1 MLAKPT
7 IILVHGAWQSPSV
20 WSFVTPLLEKAGYSV
35 YPIPLKSPGMVPAAP
50 DFSCDV
56 DAIKSGVEAV
66 LDCGKD
72 VVVVMHSYAAVAGC
86 EALKVFQGE
95 IKGYN
100 SHDGNGI
107 EARDM
112 TYGSDR
118 LENVSLSGTMQKKQ
132 NLDAKDMNGDMES
145 AEYIPRRGRI
155 VHLAF
160 IVGMVVP
167 VGRGLWTPER
177 TELNGFELKDELIRT
192 LDGPRRFY
200 NDLPLLAQKFWSSK
214 LKLQPRPVFFSP
226 LTYPAYRHYP
236 CSYLMCKL
244 DGAVPFKVQTR
255 MALGAGISR
264 DRIEILDDAGHSPMV
279 SRPRKVAE
287 FIRRAAGDGVGVG
300 YSHL

>member
-1 MLAKPT
+1 MSTKPT
-7 IILVHGAWQSPSV
+7 IVLIHGAWQSPSV
-20 WSFVTPLLEKAGYSV
+20 WIFVTPLLEKAGYSI
-35 YPIPLKSPGMVPAAP
+35 YPIPLKSPGMIPAAP

-56 DAIKSGVEAV
+56 DAIKSGIEAV

-72 VVVVMHSYAAVAGC
+72 AVVVMHSYAAVAGC
-86 EALKVFQGE
+86 EALKVFHGE
-95 IKGYN
+95 MKGYSN
-100 SHDGNGI
+100 GGDGGEVEEMADEFGAMKKDLDTKEIN
-107 EARDM
+107 RD
-112 TYGSDR
+112 
-118 LENVSLSGTMQKKQ
+118 
-132 NLDAKDMNGDMES
+132 AES
-145 AEYIPRRGRI
+145 AKYIPHRGRI

-160 IVGMVVP
+160 IVGMVMP

-200 NDLPLLAQKFWSSK
+200 NDLPPIAQQFWSSK

-255 MALGAGISR
+255 MAFGAGIAR
-264 DRIEILDDAGHSPMV
+264 DRIEILEDAGHSPMI
-279 SRPRKVAE
+279 SRPRKVAG
-287 FIRRAAGDGVGVG
+287 FIRRAAGEEVGVG
-300 YSHL
+300 GSYL